1 MPPRLVLIPDA
12 QYPIRYLSGFHQ
24 RSYLRSRGLAKRGG
38 SRSRIGPRTP
48 YVTSR
53 TEQVSRMTHL
63 PPHTES
69 AEAKRLKAL
78 EEENAELKKSL
89 AEKLVEA
96 AALRERL
103 SSK

>member
-1 MPPRLVLIPDA
+1 
-12 QYPIRYLSGFHQ
+12 
-24 RSYLRSRGLAKRGG
+24 
-38 SRSRIGPRTP
+38 
-48 YVTSR
+48 
-53 TEQVSRMTHL
+53 MTHL